1 MIGFVNEKHLFFL
14 RPVHN
19 GPLERM
25 TGLEPATSYLEGTH
39 STNWATSAF
48 LFWWTRMESNH
59 WPSHYECAAL
69 TVWAT
74 SPKRCRW
81 KVLINFTG
89 SFSVTPPLRIRYVS
103 MLLVSIHCLFRHTG
117 IFLFLWR
124 ITDSNR
130 WPLRCKRSALSA
142 ELIPQN
148 NVTAVLLNCLF
159 TTFIVVFRFLHT

>member
-1 MIGFVNEKHLFFL
+1 MESPTYPSEWETSISLYGCITKAQ
-14 RPVHN
+14 
-19 GPLERM
+19 ERM

-142 ELIPQN
+142 ELIPQCWTYRRWESN
-148 NVTAVLLNCLF
+148 PHELFLLK
-159 TTFIVVFRFLHT
+159 RF